1 MAKATIDRDQLR
13 ALRRCV
19 APSGPSG
26 SRSSSPRGAA
36 RLARPR
42 PRPEAVRVM
51 HYALYTLHGQWVAV
65 CRTCG
70 VELARSNLRFKAD
83 LTATRRRCP
92 VCR

>member
-1 MAKATIDRDQLR
+1 
-13 ALRRCV
+13 V
-19 APSGPSG
+19 
-26 SRSSSPRGAA
+26 
-36 RLARPR
+36 RPR
-42 PRPEAVRVM
+42 PHPQAVRAM

-65 CRTCG
+65 CCTCG